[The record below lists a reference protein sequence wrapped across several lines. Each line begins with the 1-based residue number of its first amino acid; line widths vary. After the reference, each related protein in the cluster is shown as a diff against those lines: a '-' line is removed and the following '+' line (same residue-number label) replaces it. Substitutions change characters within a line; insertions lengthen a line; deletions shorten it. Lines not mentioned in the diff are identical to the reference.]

1 MPIRWGSDPFELPLA
16 VESALVQLLWYVAT
30 KPGEEAERLQ
40 PEGSGGGQWPWTS
53 PGHLPASLELR
64 GWAWAVRSRVLG
76 AAAGRR
82 CVLAGSEPAPGGQIG
97 CFSPALS
104 FGKGSKC
111 SFALI
116 TLVGSNLSLSRGDI
130 NITGSWVTCS

>member
-1 MPIRWGSDPFELPLA
+1 MPIRWGGDCFELPLA
-16 VESALVQLLWYVAT
+16 VESALIQLLWYVVT
-30 KPGEEAERLQ
+30 KPGKEAERLQ
-40 PEGSGGGQWPWTS
+40 PEGSRGGWWPWTG
-53 PGHLPASLELR
+53 PGHLPGQSCAPR
-64 GWAWAVRSRVLG
+64 WAWAESSRVLS

-82 CVLAGSEPAPGGQIG
+82 CVLAGSEPAPDGQIG

-116 TLVGSNLSLSRGDI
+116 TLVCGNLSLSRGDI
-130 NITGSWVTCS
+130 NIRGSWVTC